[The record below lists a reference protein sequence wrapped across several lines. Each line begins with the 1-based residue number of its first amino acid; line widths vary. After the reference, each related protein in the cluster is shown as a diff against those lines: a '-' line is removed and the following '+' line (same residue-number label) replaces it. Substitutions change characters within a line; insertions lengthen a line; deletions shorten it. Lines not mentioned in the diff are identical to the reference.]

1 MINLEDFQGELKLL
15 ISDRYTAVEIV
26 DRLDLSTDDILDNFY
41 EEVYNKLEAFDELC
55 ADLDIEFGEDQH
67 EAYTYETRYAEE
79 TE

>member
-41 EEVYNKLEAFDELC
+41 EEVYNKLYRFDELC
-55 ADLDIEFGEDQH
+55 ADIGLEFNGDEH
-67 EAYTYETRYAEE
+67 ETNLYETGHEEE
-79 TE
+79 T